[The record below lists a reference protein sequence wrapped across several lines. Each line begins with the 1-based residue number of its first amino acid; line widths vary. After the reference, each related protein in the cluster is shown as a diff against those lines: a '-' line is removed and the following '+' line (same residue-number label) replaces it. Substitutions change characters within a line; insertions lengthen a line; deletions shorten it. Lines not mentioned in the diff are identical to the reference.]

1 MKKIQPKPVV
11 VKPVAVKPLPNFEN
25 IGPYDK

>member
-11 VKPVAVKPLPNFEN
+11 VKPVVKPLPNFEN